1 MMQPE
6 KSTTDPSETRRPKPS
21 PWLQWTSLGLALTIT
36 ALIVVFRGR
45 VVRFASYGYL
55 GLFVV
60 SIVGNATVLLP
71 LPSLLTTLVVGG
83 VLNPW
88 WVGLVS
94 GVGMTIGE
102 ISGYLAGYGGTAI
115 INTDRREVF
124 RHLARWMQRRGF
136 LTLVVLAVVPNPL
149 FDLAGVAAGMTR
161 FPFWKFLLAALIGKT
176 IKGLLFAFAGA
187 GALPWLEQWIR

>member
-1 MMQPE
+1 MQPE
-6 KSTTDPSETRRPKPS
+6 ETTTGPPENRRRES
-21 PWLQWTSLGLALTIT
+21 FPWLQWASLALALTIT
-36 ALIVVFRGR
+36 ALIVAFRNR
-45 VVRFASYGYL
+45 ASEFASYGYL

-71 LPSLLTTLVVGG
+71 LPSLVTTMVVGS

-94 GVGMTIGE
+94 GAGMAIGE

-115 INTDRREVF
+115 IDTNRREIF
-124 RHLARWMQRRGF
+124 RHLERWMQRRGF
-136 LTLVVLAVVPNPL
+136 LTLVVLAVIPNPL
-149 FDLAGVAAGMTR
+149 FDLAGIAAGMTR
-161 FPFWKFLLAALIGKT
+161 FPFWKFLLAALLGKS

-187 GALPWLEQWIR
+187 GALPWLERWLP